1 MIRQLFVL
9 VIVLEQLEECGWG
22 SSVKEN
28 FDFDFFFLFKAG
40 EWEKKEKNNNLIVC
54 YEFRFF
60 CSRYFLVVLFFHLKT

>member
-28 FDFDFFFLFKAG
+28 FDFDFFFFFFYSKRESG
-40 EWEKKEKNNNLIVC
+40 KRKKKIII
-54 YEFRFF
+54 
-60 CSRYFLVVLFFHLKT
+60 

>member
-40 EWEKKEKNNNLIVC
+40 EWEKKEK
-54 YEFRFF
+54 
-60 CSRYFLVVLFFHLKT
+60 K

>member
-28 FDFDFFFLFKAG
+28 FDFDFFFFFYSKRESG
-40 EWEKKEKNNNLIVC
+40 KRKKKIII
-54 YEFRFF
+54 
-60 CSRYFLVVLFFHLKT
+60 